1 MAVDWESEELSEDEE
16 GQLEVI
22 RALPPSALDAAEV
35 LSSSSLRKSGLLDP
49 IPEPMGVDRND
60 PKARQLLERLLKKGT
75 IASVSGRTVP
85 PKTHA
90 RNEVVA
96 LVVTVGQVEALFSHY
111 GMVRRFMIHRE
122 KEVRKCNA

>member
-22 RALPPSALDAAEV
+22 RALPPT
-35 LSSSSLRKSGLLDP
+35 
-49 IPEPMGVDRND
+49 MGIDRND

-75 IASVSGRTVP
+75 IASVSGRRVP
-85 PKTHA
+85 PQTHA

-96 LVVTVGQVEALFSHY
+96 PIVPVGQVEQY
-111 GMVRRFMIHRE
+111 GMVRRFMIYHE
-122 KEVRKCNA
+122 KEVEKCNA